1 MKVLIS
7 GYYGFGNFGDELIL
21 TMLIQQLKNWG
32 LKNSDITVL
41 SIDPQTTG
49 EDNDVN
55 CINSH
60 NMKLIMERLP
70 NFDVMISGG
79 GSLLQNTTSI
89 ASLMYYCGLITT
101 FTSMKKN
108 VAIYAQGIG
117 PIKGLFGT
125 WLTKSTLKRCKYI
138 SVRDEKSQNLLKKW
152 KIDSDLVCDPV
163 LGLELPARK
172 KTNKIGIQIRK
183 FDTLTD
189 KLIDDIIVELFK
201 RYGDREYELIS
212 FQDIEDEEISKIVIS
227 KMKMHNKDVRVNL
240 VSGLSV
246 PQIIKQVGTYDTF
259 IAMRYHACMLGI
271 KYGIKTMAINYDPKV
286 EILANA
292 ANIPCLQ
299 MKSKDNNYE
308 KAFDALDAL
317 TPFNLLNWANSQK
330 FDWDKT
336 HIHEL
341 INPELAKEEESKNDK
356 KNDKKKDKKK
366 KDKGLEEIVIEETLD

>member
-1 MKVLIS
+1 
-7 GYYGFGNFGDELIL
+7 
-21 TMLIQQLKNWG
+21 
-32 LKNSDITVL
+32 
-41 SIDPQTTG
+41 
-49 EDNDVN
+49 
-55 CINSH
+55 
-60 NMKLIMERLP
+60 
-70 NFDVMISGG
+70 
-79 GSLLQNTTSI
+79 
-89 ASLMYYCGLITT
+89 
-101 FTSMKKN
+101 
-108 VAIYAQGIG
+108 
-117 PIKGLFGT
+117 
-125 WLTKSTLKRCKYI
+125 
-138 SVRDEKSQNLLKKW
+138 
-152 KIDSDLVCDPV
+152 
-163 LGLELPARK
+163 
-172 KTNKIGIQIRK
+172 
-183 FDTLTD
+183 
-189 KLIDDIIVELFK
+189 
-201 RYGDREYELIS
+201 
-212 FQDIEDEEISKIVIS
+212 
-227 KMKMHNKDVRVNL
+227 MKMHNKNVRVNL
-240 VSGLSV
+240 VSGLTV